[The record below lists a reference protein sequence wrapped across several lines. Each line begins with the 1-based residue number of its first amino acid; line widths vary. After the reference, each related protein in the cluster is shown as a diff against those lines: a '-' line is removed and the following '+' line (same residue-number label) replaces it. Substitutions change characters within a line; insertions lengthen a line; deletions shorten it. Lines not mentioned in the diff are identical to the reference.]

1 MVQPPP
7 AVYPALPL
15 HLAGP
20 LAEKLHAE
28 IKGLAGRTSGAPV
41 FQPHVTLLGGIHATE
56 ADVLRQA
63 QELAARLKV
72 GPHRPTPL
80 LEDGMMCALGVH
92 PCMRHEPSLPRT
104 HGIHLSSATPK
115 LPPLPTPCTLPRQPY
130 RITLD
135 RVSYGSIF
143 HQCVYMLCG
152 TGTDTMQVGGNWS
165 AGAARWL
172 EQVPARW
179 RPCSSNCLGRT
190 DGHSHPT
197 ALCLY
202 LSTCPA

>member
-1 MVQPPP
+1 MAAAPVSSYSIWVMPR
-7 AVYPALPL
+7 
-15 HLAGP
+15 GP

-63 QELAARLKV
+63 QELAARLK
-72 GPHRPTPL
+72 
-80 LEDGMMCALGVH
+80 
-92 PCMRHEPSLPRT
+92 
-104 HGIHLSSATPK
+104 
-115 LPPLPTPCTLPRQPY
+115 PY

-152 TGTDTMQVGGNWS
+152 TGTDTMQ
-165 AGAARWL
+165 AGAATREAYGQDPSSRYMPHL
-172 EQVPARW
+172 SLLYADIGAEERERVAAEEQQRLFGGEQPLLAGEELGFDVTSLTVWETEESDKSLASW
-179 RPCSSNCLGRT
+179 RKLAEYELTG
-190 DGHSHPT
+190 
-197 ALCLY
+197 
-202 LSTCPA
+202 